1 MRPPLSPAD
10 PTHQADTAIRVAD
23 LLADAVPR
31 GPRAALQTARA
42 LSDDELRLGLD
53 FVATVLEVA
62 SGSAR
67 AIATVLAERLEPS
80 RPTLH

>member
-1 MRPPLSPAD
+1 MRTPLPAPD
-10 PTHQADTAIRVAD
+10 PTQQAETAIRVAD

-42 LSDDELRLGLD
+42 LSDEELRLGLD
-53 FVATVLEVA
+53 FVATVLDVA

-67 AIATVLAERLEPS
+67 AIATVLAERLEPTG
-80 RPTLH
+80 PVIH

>member
-1 MRPPLSPAD
+1 MRPTLSSSD
-10 PTHQADTAIRVAD
+10 PTQQAETAIRVAD

-31 GPRAALQTARA
+31 GPRAALQTARG
-42 LSDDELRLGLD
+42 LSDEELRLGLD

-67 AIATVLAERLEPS
+67 AIATVLAERLEPAGPS
-80 RPTLH
+80 LH